1 MVEMRIMRK
10 KIEFIKREYRV
21 PLSTPEDGAEYGIDP
36 PKTKKT
42 VLNMDLTVKM
52 AHQIKLVGPFETFSF
67 ESTTG
72 DHVTLPHL
80 VDIRSHC
87 AYLQYDKAMLDYV
100 SNSEIS

>member
-1 MVEMRIMRK
+1 
-10 KIEFIKREYRV
+10 
-21 PLSTPEDGAEYGIDP
+21 
-36 PKTKKT
+36 
-42 VLNMDLTVKM
+42 MDLTVKM
-52 AHQIKLVGPFETFSF
+52 AHQIKSVGPFEKFSF

-100 SNSEIS
+100 SNSEISWKYI